1 MSRLTSD
8 PVWTV
13 RGPSRVDH
21 ASAHIQPLSSG
32 PSMLTLAVCIRVVF
46 LPISQLR
53 KLRSEEAEGFSRVPQ
68 QGVAD
73 PGVTWLFPLVGHIH

>member
-13 RGPSRVDH
+13 RGPSHVYQ
-21 ASAHIQPLSSG
+21 ASAHIQPLFSG
-32 PSMLTLAVCIRVVF
+32 PSLAVCIGVVF
-46 LPISQLR
+46 MTISQLR
-53 KLRSEEAEGFSRVPQ
+53 KLRSEEAEGFSSVPQ

-73 PGVTWLFPLVGHIH
+73 PGVTWLFPLVGHVY